1 MGSAQ
6 KIQLYLEVGRQRT
19 FAGAV
24 DWPGWCRSGR
34 DEAGAV
40 AALLEAAPRYAQA
53 LRSSRLGFAAPV
65 DARISITERL
75 VGNATTDFGAPARAP
90 SGDDARLP
98 EVEIRRLQAILKA
111 CWRAFDTAADAAA
124 GRTLRKGPRG
134 GGRDLETM
142 LQHVLESEAAYLSRL
157 GKPYKI
163 GNGDPA
169 EETRKIRR
177 VILEVFAATAPL
189 GRPAP
194 GPRGGARWTPRG
206 FVRRVAWHALDHAWE
221 IEDRRM

>member
-1 MGSAQ
+1 MGSAE
-6 KIQLYLEVGRQRT
+6 KIRVYLEIGRQRT

-40 AALLEAAPRYAQA
+40 AALLEAAPRYARA

-65 DARISITERL
+65 DARISVTERL
-75 VGNATTDFGAPARAP
+75 PGNATTDFGAPDGAL
-90 SGDDARLP
+90 SSDDTKLP
-98 EVEIRRLQAILKA
+98 DREIRRLQAVLKA
-111 CWRAFDTAADAAA
+111 SWRAFDAAADAAA
-124 GRTLRKGPRG
+124 GRTLSKGPRG
-134 GGRDLETM
+134 GGRDLDTM
-142 LQHVLESEAAYLSRL
+142 TQHVLESEAAYLSRL
-157 GKPYKI
+157 GQRYRI
-163 GNGDPA
+163 GNGDAA

-177 VILEVFAATAPL
+177 VILEAFAAAAPL

-194 GPRGGARWTPRG
+194 GPRGGIRWTPRG
-206 FVRRVAWHALDHAWE
+206 FIRRVAWHALDHAWE

>member
-1 MGSAQ
+1 
-6 KIQLYLEVGRQRT
+6 
-19 FAGAV
+19 
-24 DWPGWCRSGR
+24 
-34 DEAGAV
+34 V
-40 AALLEAAPRYAQA
+40 AALLEAAPRYARA

-75 VGNATTDFGAPARAP
+75 VGNATTDFGAPDGAP

-98 EVEIRRLQAILKA
+98 EGEIRRLQAILKA

-124 GRTLRKGPRG
+124 GKTLSKGPRG

-142 LQHVLESEAAYLSRL
+142 AQHVLEAEAGYLSRL
-157 GKPYKI
+157 GQRYKI

-177 VILEVFAATAPL
+177 VILKTFAATAPL

-206 FVRRVAWHALDHAWE
+206 FIRRVAWHALDHAWE